1 MSFTYYEKHHLHDYV
16 DKKGT
21 SYTKTETDNEI
32 IASKTEMTSL
42 IQTSIQTLKNQIIKL
57 IQPNTPNNEDDPID
71 PGNENIITKSEA
83 ITLIQ
88 TSIQTALNKFK
99 SDLQKSVIEFRNEQV
114 RNRIGRKSL
123 TIPKTNYTWIKLL
136 DASEID
142 GITTLQDIVI
152 LNVYIRRNDR
162 YHHAKSDLVAS
173 SFDQLEFFFKAD
185 FKEYH
190 CYFNNHPSDW
200 SMECFLEYIKIPKEI
215 DIEESEEEIDKG
227 SNESLDIDSFV
238 ELYEE

>member
-1 MSFTYYEKHHLHDYV
+1 MSFNTYEKYHLYDYV
-16 DKKGT
+16 HKKEK
-21 SYTKTETDNEI
+21 YTKTEI
-32 IASKTEMTSL
+32 TSL
-42 IQTSIQTLKNQIIKL
+42 INSSIQTLKTQITEL
-57 IQPNTPNNEDDPID
+57 IQSNNQNDPID
-71 PGNENIITKSEA
+71 PGSE
-83 ITLIQ
+83 IKTLIQ
-88 TSIQTALNKFK
+88 SSIQSALNKFK
-99 SDLQKSVIEFRNEQV
+99 VKLQKSMISFRNEQV

-162 YHHAKSDLVAS
+162 YHHAKSDLVADN
-173 SFDQLEFFFKAD
+173 FYQLEFFFKAD

-215 DIEESEEEIDKG
+215 IIEESDEGIVEESD
-227 SNESLDIDSFV
+227 ESLDIDSFI

>member
-1 MSFTYYEKHHLHDYV
+1 MSFSQYEKYHLYDYV
-16 DKKGT
+16 HKRET
-21 SYTKTETDNEI
+21 SYTKTEI
-32 IASKTEMTSL
+32 TSL
-42 IQTSIQTLKNQIIKL
+42 INSSIQTLKTQITEL
-57 IQPNTPNNEDDPID
+57 IQSNNQSDPID
-71 PGNENIITKSEA
+71 LGSE
-83 ITLIQ
+83 IKTLIQ
-88 TSIQTALNKFK
+88 SSIQSALNKFK
-99 SDLQKSVIEFRNEQV
+99 VKLQKSMISFRNEQV
-114 RNRIGRKSL
+114 RNRIGHISL
-123 TIPKTNYTWIKLL
+123 TRPKTNYTWIKLL

-162 YHHAKSDLVAS
+162 YHHAKCDLLAS

-215 DIEESEEEIDKG
+215 VVEESEEEIDEG
-227 SNESLDIDSFV
+227 SDESLDIDSFI
-238 ELYEE
+238 ELYEK